1 MVDSSNENTK
11 PSESKPELGKEGKS
25 NDVTEITLEE
35 DDLFEEFANEAVA
48 EEEEN
53 DVLPLWAPEWE
64 DEDIGDNFATRL
76 KAELQI
82 K

>member
-1 MVDSSNENTK
+1 M
-11 PSESKPELGKEGKS
+11 
-25 NDVTEITLEE
+25 TLEE